1 MDTLDARVAGL
12 TGREVAR
19 VVSLGGS
26 HAWKQYRAELADG
39 VPLFVKALPETAA
52 GDEFTGM
59 FQQEALGL
67 DWLGRSLGALVPD
80 VIAWDSHTLV
90 LSWVEERPPT
100 PQAAES
106 FGHRLAAMHLAGADF
121 FGAERDGFIGPLP
134 LDNTP
139 ATDWSRFYA
148 EQRLAPYLRRAVDRG
163 ALTPVDARTVEK
175 VIDAVEDLAGAPEP
189 PARIHGDLWSGNVL
203 WQADGAVL
211 VDPAAH
217 GGHRETDLAM
227 LALFGSRTWTGP
239 ATPTTRR
246 PRSPRGGAS
255 GSPCTSSTRCSCT
268 CACSAPPTA
277 PRRWRRPGPRCGFSA
292 PVRNRP
298 TPDGSPWCGFV
309 ADPLESGP

>member
-227 LALFGSRTWTGP
+227 LALFGLPHLDRARDAYNEAAPLAAGWRERVALHQLHPLLVHVCLFGAAYRT
-239 ATPTTRR
+239 TTMEAAR
-246 PRSPRGGAS
+246 
-255 GSPCTSSTRCSCT
+255 
-268 CACSAPPTA
+268 TA
-277 PRRWRRPGPRCGFSA
+277 LR
-292 PVRNRP
+292 V
-298 TPDGSPWCGFV
+298 
-309 ADPLESGP
+309 